1 MERTDKRESVTLLS
15 AFLAI
20 ELTRSRLNVE
30 VTILTAERAIG
41 DRLIAGSTE
50 GKTEELERL

>member
-30 VTILTAERAIG
+30 VTILTAKRAIG
-41 DRLIAGSTE
+41 DRLISGGTKRE
-50 GKTEELERL
+50 TEELERL